1 MRYIALLYGEPDA
14 GPAPGTR
21 EFMQMLG
28 EFEYTTAAVGAVA
41 RVAGDLSLAEDCA
54 QEACVAALEQWPR
67 DGLPA
72 NPGGWVVA
80 VARHRALD
88 HLRRE
93 SARAGKE
100 RQAAREWTAAELDG
114 SAVAGDD

>member
-1 MRYIALLYGEPDA
+1 M
-14 GPAPGTR
+14 
-21 EFMQMLG
+21 
-28 EFEYTTAAVGAVA
+28 A

-114 SAVAGDD
+114 SAIAAVVYSNSPSICMNSGVPGAGPASGSP